1 MARVISWH
9 SPEDRALLQ
18 EALEILR
25 AGGVV
30 ACPTETYY
38 GLAVDAF
45 QEAALNR
52 VLAIKGRAQSKPLLV
67 LVADVQM
74 VEQVALRVPS
84 VALQLMARFWPGPLT
99 LILPA
104 SPSLPRQ
111 LTAGTGTIGVR
122 QSSHPLVRNLT
133 TAYGSPLTGTS
144 ANRSGQPPLV
154 TAIEVEREMGSEL
167 ALILDSGPCPGGW
180 PSTVLDVTQ
189 QPPRLVRPGA
199 IASSA
204 LKEYLI

>member
-84 VALQLMARFWPGPLT
+84 LALQLMARFWPGPLT